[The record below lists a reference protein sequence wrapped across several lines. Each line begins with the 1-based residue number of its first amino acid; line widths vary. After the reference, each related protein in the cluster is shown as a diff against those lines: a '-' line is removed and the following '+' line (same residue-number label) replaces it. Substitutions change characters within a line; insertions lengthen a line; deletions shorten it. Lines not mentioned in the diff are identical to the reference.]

1 MYHKNY
7 CLITGAS
14 EGFGRA
20 LAIEC
25 AGRKMNLILV
35 ALPGPELFYLANFIE
50 RNYKVEVI
58 VFEKDLTKE
67 EECTMLYKEVCERN
81 YNINILINNA
91 GLGNTQLFS
100 EGSISFYEQQLKL
113 NVVATTL
120 LTRLFLDMLRNN
132 TPAYILNV
140 GSLCSFFYLAK
151 KQVYGA
157 TKSFIYF
164 FSKSLRRELQ
174 NENIHV
180 SVICPGSMNTNTSVI
195 LLNKKS
201 GWLSQLAV
209 MNPEEVA
216 PIAIDGLLK
225 RKEVIIPGSVNK
237 FFLVLNKLIPASL
250 KKIITNN
257 QMKLLNAV
265 PPRFQ
270 PAYIVGLSILDFQ
283 HTFQPPCTSCK
294 QP

>member
-1 MYHKNY
+1 MYRKNY

-14 EGFGRA
+14 EGFGKA

-67 EECTMLYKEVCERN
+67 EDCTMLYKEVCERN

-201 GWLSQLAV
+201 SWLSQLAV

-216 PIAIDGLLK
+216 PIAMDGLLK

-270 PAYIVGLSILDFQ
+270 PAMTEALLPVSIPVNKPLPVIINQ
-283 HTFQPPCTSCK
+283 IC
-294 QP
+294 

>member
-1 MYHKNY
+1 MYLKNY

-14 EGFGRA
+14 EGFGKA

-25 AGRKMNLILV
+25 AGRNMNLILV

-67 EECTMLYKEVCERN
+67 EDCTMLYKEVCERN

-201 GWLSQLAV
+201 SWLSQLAV

-216 PIAIDGLLK
+216 PIAMDGLLK

-270 PAYIVGLSILDFQ
+270 PAMTETLLPVSIPANKSLRVIFNQ
-283 HTFQPPCTSCK
+283 SC
-294 QP
+294 

>member
-100 EGSISFYEQQLKL
+100 EGSIFFYEQQLKL

-140 GSLCSFFYLAK
+140 GSLCSFFYLVK

-283 HTFQPPCTSCK
+283 HTFQPPSTSCK
-294 QP
+294 

>member
-1 MYHKNY
+1 MYLKNY

-14 EGFGRA
+14 EGFGKA
-20 LAIEC
+20 LTIEC

-67 EECTMLYKEVCERN
+67 EDCTMLYKEVCERN

-225 RKEVIIPGSVNK
+225 RKEVIIPGRVNK

-270 PAYIVGLSILDFQ
+270 PAMTETLLPVSIPANKPLPVIINQ
-283 HTFQPPCTSCK
+283 IC
-294 QP
+294 

>member
-67 EECTMLYKEVCERN
+67 EECMELFKEVCERN
-81 YNINILINNA
+81 YNINILVNNA

-100 EGSISFYEQQLKL
+100 EGSIAFYKQQLKL

-164 FSKSLRRELQ
+164 FSKSLRRELE

-201 GWLSQLAV
+201 SWLSQLAV

-237 FFLVLNKLIPASL
+237 LFLVLNKLIPASL
-250 KKIITNN
+250 KKVITNN

-265 PPRFQ
+265 PPRFR

-283 HTFQPPCTSCK
+283 HTFQPPCT
-294 QP
+294 

>member
-67 EECTMLYKEVCERN
+67 EECMELFKEVCERN
-81 YNINILINNA
+81 YNINILVNNA

-100 EGSISFYEQQLKL
+100 EGSIAFYKQQLKL

-164 FSKSLRRELQ
+164 FSKSLRRELE

-201 GWLSQLAV
+201 SWLSQLAV

-237 FFLVLNKLIPASL
+237 LFLVLNKLIPASL
-250 KKIITNN
+250 KKVITNN

-265 PPRFQ
+265 PPRFR

-283 HTFQPPCTSCK
+283 DTFQPPCT
-294 QP
+294 